1 MAHPR
6 PIVLAFLGVT
16 LAASACAGAAEGPS
30 ETREL
35 ALGPDVTRL
44 AVVGGLEVIV
54 TVDGADPPWATVT
67 APADTLEDVEL
78 AAEGDTLTVALHGD
92 LDAASRPRATVALPA
107 LERVAVAAAST
118 VEVVGSG
125 SEALEVGVSGASTLT
140 LTGLAVR
147 FLAVGVDGGSLVAAE
162 GTTASLEASLSG
174 GSTATL
180 DRLAATDA
188 VLELRGASTATVA
201 VSSTLEVTASGASS
215 VRYATPPAQLT
226 EYTSGGSSV
235 GPMGA

>member
-6 PIVLAFLGVT
+6 PIVLAFLGVA
-16 LAASACAGAAEGPS
+16 LVAAACSRSTEGP

-35 ALGPDVTRL
+35 ELGPEVTRL
-44 AVVGGLEVIV
+44 AVAGGVEAEVTLGARSPLV
-54 TVDGADPPWATVT
+54 TVTGPGDALDDVGLTV
-67 APADTLEDVEL
+67 
-78 AAEGDTLTVALHGD
+78 EGDTLRITYDGGD
-92 LDAASRPRATVALPA
+92 EASARLRATVALAA
-107 LERVAVAAAST
+107 LERIAVAAAST
-118 VEVVGSG
+118 VDVVGSG
-125 SEALEVGVSGASTLT
+125 SEALGVGVSGSSALT
-140 LTGLAVR
+140 LTGVTLR
-147 FLAVGVDGGSLVAAE
+147 FLTLAIDGGSRVAAE
-162 GTTASLEASLSG
+162 GTTSSLEASLNG
-174 GSTATL
+174 ASTATL

-188 VLELRGASTATVA
+188 VLELRGASAATVA